1 MFIFDVPYHTAMT
14 NKYLLVLYFLVSI
27 SITFTSQ
34 AQSRKFIDRS
44 TDVAMFI
51 NPVAGFIGSLA
62 TGDYR
67 GTRQL
72 VIGGTSSIAL
82 TYILKYSIKKERPD
96 GSDHHAFPSNH
107 TAVAMQGATFLQR
120 RYGWKFGIPA
130 YAITAYVGWG
140 RVYAKQHDI
149 WDVLGGAAIG
159 AAGGYLFTRP
169 FAEKHNL
176 TLTPT
181 VTPEGTP
188 GIYFSMTF

>member
-1 MFIFDVPYHTAMT
+1 MK
-14 NKYLLVLYFLVSI
+14 NKYLFLLCIWGCIFIVSPG
-27 SITFTSQ
+27 Q

-44 TDVAMFI
+44 TDVAMFV
-51 NPVAGFIGSLA
+51 NPVAGFVGSLVA
-62 TGDYR
+62 GDYR
-67 GTRQL
+67 GTKQL
-72 VIGGTSSIAL
+72 VLGGASSIAA
-82 TYILKYSIKKERPD
+82 TYILKYSIRKERPD
-96 GSDHHAFPSNH
+96 GSDHRAFPSNH

-130 YAITAYVGWG
+130 YAVTAYVGWG
-140 RVYAKQHDI
+140 RIYSKQHDI

-176 TLTPT
+176 TLSPA
-181 VTPEGTP
+181 VTAAGSP

>member
-1 MFIFDVPYHTAMT
+1 MALAGTKVIIISKEKTIYPIFFIFDVPYHTAMT

-130 YAITAYVGWG
+130 YAITA
-140 RVYAKQHDI
+140 
-149 WDVLGGAAIG
+149 
-159 AAGGYLFTRP
+159 
-169 FAEKHNL
+169 
-176 TLTPT
+176 
-181 VTPEGTP
+181 
-188 GIYFSMTF
+188 